1 MPHSDEPYGR
11 VPAPHD
17 PELSRLA
24 NTLAVLQP
32 RVRPLDRDALM
43 FRAGQA
49 SVPRPGWKWPLAAS
63 LSSFLAVVLGATLV
77 LRASQGPSVVSAP
90 RPLPPVRAWQ
100 DQQPPVRFPDAPEGP
115 AAPSPYSSA
124 EEPPMPR
131 HLQIQ
136 EQILRWGLDGLPAA
150 PAPAQPRPE
159 SIDMFLRSF

>member
-1 MPHSDEPYGR
+1 
-11 VPAPHD
+11 
-17 PELSRLA
+17 LSRLA
-24 NTLAVLQP
+24 NSLAVLQP

-49 SVPRPGWKWPLAAS
+49 SVPRTGWKWPLAAS

-77 LRASQGPSVVSAP
+77 LRAAQGPAVVSVP
-90 RPLPPVRAWQ
+90 KPMPPMRNWQ
-100 DQQPPVRFPDAPEGP
+100 DQPPAVPFAAPPGAP
-115 AAPSPYSSA
+115 TTPSPYSST
-124 EEPPMPR
+124 EEPPLPR

>member
-24 NTLAVLQP
+24 NSLAVLQP
-32 RVRPLDRDALM
+32 RVRPFDRDALM
-43 FRAGQA
+43 FRAGQESA
-49 SVPRPGWKWPLAAS
+49 PRAGWKWPLAAS
-63 LSSFLAVVLGATLV
+63 LSSFLAVVFGATLV
-77 LRASQGPSVVSAP
+77 LRAAQGPFDGSVARPMPPP
-90 RPLPPVRAWQ
+90 RTWNN
-100 DQQPPVRFPDAPEGP
+100 QPPVPLPAVPEEHTP
-115 AAPSPYSSA
+115 PSPYGST
-124 EEPPMPR
+124 EVPPLPR

-150 PAPAQPRPE
+150 PPAPAQPRPE